1 MKEQK
6 EKLSLID
13 KLRIKREKEKE
24 KRAEKLRAHL
34 EETENLQQ
42 EKMIIIKMNEE
53 IERKLKEREKK
64 YDLLAEE
71 FNAVQKSFSAFKESV
86 EEV

>member
-1 MKEQK
+1 
-6 EKLSLID
+6 
-13 KLRIKREKEKE
+13 
-24 KRAEKLRAHL
+24 
-34 EETENLQQ
+34 
-42 EKMIIIKMNEE
+42 MNEE